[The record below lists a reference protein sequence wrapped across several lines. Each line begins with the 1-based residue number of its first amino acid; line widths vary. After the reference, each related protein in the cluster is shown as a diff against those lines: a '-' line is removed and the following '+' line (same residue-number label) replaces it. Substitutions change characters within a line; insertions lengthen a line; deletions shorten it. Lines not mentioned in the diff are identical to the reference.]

1 MSTSTMVHTIRP
13 AVHPDDL
20 RASAGAA
27 SGRAQRCGARASAR
41 AVLLRALHAACPFAE
56 RNACELRDGTE
67 AEHRRERVLDHRA
80 CEPVGPIR

>member
-27 SGRAQRCGARASAR
+27 SGRAQRCGA
-41 AVLLRALHAACPFAE
+41 RALHAACPFAE